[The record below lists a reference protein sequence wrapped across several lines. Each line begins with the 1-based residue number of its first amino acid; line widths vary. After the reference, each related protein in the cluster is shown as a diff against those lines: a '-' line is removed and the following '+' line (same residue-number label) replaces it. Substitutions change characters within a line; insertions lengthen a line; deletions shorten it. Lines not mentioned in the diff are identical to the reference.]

1 VTKIED
7 KIKKLNINIPTPP
20 KPVGNYAPYSK
31 YGNLV
36 FISGQLPIFSD
47 GKIINGKIDKDLSI
61 EEGIKASE
69 IAALNAL
76 GQLKISCNGDLSKVI
91 SCIKISGYVN
101 SSAEFKDHAKVING
115 ASDLIS
121 KIFSEKLHSRI
132 AIGCN
137 SLPLNA
143 CVEIESIFELKN

>member
-7 KIKKLNINIPTPP
+7 KIKKLNINIPIPP

-36 FISGQLPIFSD
+36 FISGQLPIFPN
-47 GKIINGKIDKDLSI
+47 GKIINGKIDEDLSI
-61 EEGIKASE
+61 EEGKKASE

-76 GQLKISCNGDLSKVI
+76 GQLKISCNGDLSKVK

-101 SSAEFKDHAKVING
+101 SSEKFKDHAKVING
-115 ASDLIS
+115 ASELVS

-132 AIGCN
+132 AVGCN

>member
-36 FISGQLPIFSD
+36 FISGQLPIFPD
-47 GKIINGKIDKDLSI
+47 GKIISGKIDEDLSI
-61 EEGIKASE
+61 EKGIKASE

-76 GQLKISCNGDLSKVI
+76 GQLKNACNGDLSKVK

-143 CVEIESIFELKN
+143 CVELETIFEF